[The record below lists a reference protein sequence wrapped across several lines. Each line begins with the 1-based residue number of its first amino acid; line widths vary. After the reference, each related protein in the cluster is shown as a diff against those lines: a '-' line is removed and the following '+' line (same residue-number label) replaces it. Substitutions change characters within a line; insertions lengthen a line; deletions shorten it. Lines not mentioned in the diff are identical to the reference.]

1 MAGGTREILV
11 LNAGSSSLKLGLFDW
26 ETDEQ
31 LADKGVDWSHGNE
44 AGVSTHSA
52 ALRHLLEEYDLGPVA
67 AVGHRVVHGGTRYR
81 QAVRIDADV
90 KAAIAE
96 LARLAPLHN
105 PAALQGIEAVEDL
118 LPGVP
123 QVAAFDTAFHS
134 TMPPTGY
141 LYAVPWQWTEE
152 WGIRRFGFHGLSHA
166 YCSGRALEMLQR
178 PAPGSRIV
186 TCHLG
191 NGCSL
196 AAVQD
201 GRSVAT
207 TMGFTP
213 LEGLMMGTRSGS
225 VDPGLLIHLLAHN
238 YVDVPGL
245 DQALNHESGLKGV
258 SGLSGD
264 MREIQ
269 AAVGRGDARAQQA
282 FALYNARI
290 REGIAAMVAAMN
302 GVDALVF
309 TAGVGEH
316 SAEVRGAV
324 AGALGWM
331 GVALDEAANAAAHPD
346 TDIATADSRVRLL
359 VIHTRE
365 ELVVARDTR
374 RVLQAGPA
382 TKEP

>member
-26 ETDEQ
+26 ASEEQ
-31 LADKGVDWSHGNE
+31 LADKGVDWSHGHE
-44 AGVSTHSA
+44 GGVSTHGD
-52 ALRHLLEEYDLGPVA
+52 ALRFLLQEYDLRAVA
-67 AVGHRVVHGGTRYR
+67 AVGHRVVHGGTRYQ

-90 KAAIAE
+90 KAAIGE
-96 LARLAPLHN
+96 LVKLAPLHN
-105 PAALQGIEAVEDL
+105 PAALQGIEAVDGL

-141 LYAVPWQWTEE
+141 LYAVPWRWTEE

-166 YCSGRALEMLQR
+166 YCSGRALEMLAR
-178 PAPGSRIV
+178 PAQGSRIV

-225 VDPGLLIHLLAHN
+225 IDPGLLIHLLAHN

-264 MREIQ
+264 MRDIQ
-269 AAVGRGDARAQQA
+269 AAVGRGEARAQQA

-316 SAEVRGAV
+316 SAEVRAAV

-331 GVALDEAANAAAHPD
+331 GVALDQAANVTAQPD
-346 TDIATADSRVRLL
+346 TDIATADSRVRVL

-374 RVLQAGPA
+374 QVLESANG
-382 TKEP
+382 

>member
-1 MAGGTREILV
+1 MVSKRREILV

-26 ETDEQ
+26 ATDEQ

-44 AGVSTHSA
+44 DGVSNHGD
-52 ALRHLLEEYDLGPVA
+52 ALRHLLEKYDLGAVA
-67 AVGHRVVHGGTRYR
+67 AAGHRVVHDATRY
-81 QAVRIDADV
+81 QEAVRSDPEV
-90 KAAIAE
+90 KATISE
-96 LARLAPLHN
+96 LEKLATLHN
-105 PAALQGIEAVEDL
+105 PAALQGIEAVENL
-118 LPGVP
+118 LPGIP
-123 QVAAFDTAFHS
+123 QDAAFDTAFHS
-134 TMPPTGY
+134 TMPPTSY

-166 YCSGRALEMLQR
+166 YCSGRALEMLGR
-178 PAPGSRIV
+178 PAQGTRIV

-225 VDPGLLIHLLAHN
+225 IDPGLLIHLLAHD

-264 MREIQ
+264 
-269 AAVGRGDARAQQA
+269 
-282 FALYNARI
+282 
-290 REGIAAMVAAMN
+290 
-302 GVDALVF
+302 
-309 TAGVGEH
+309 
-316 SAEVRGAV
+316 
-324 AGALGWM
+324 
-331 GVALDEAANAAAHPD
+331 
-346 TDIATADSRVRLL
+346 
-359 VIHTRE
+359 
-365 ELVVARDTR
+365 
-374 RVLQAGPA
+374 
-382 TKEP
+382 

>member
-1 MAGGTREILV
+1 MASGTREILV

-26 ETDEQ
+26 ETEEQ

-44 AGVSTHSA
+44 AGVSNHSA
-52 ALRHLLEEYDLGPVA
+52 ALRLLLEEYDLQAVA
-67 AVGHRVVHGGTRYR
+67 AVGHRVVHGGTRYQ

-90 KAAIAE
+90 KATIGE
-96 LARLAPLHN
+96 LAKLAPLHN

-134 TMPPTGY
+134 TMPPTSY

-166 YCSGRALEMLQR
+166 YCSGRALEMLGR

-225 VDPGLLIHLLAHN
+225 IDPGLLIHLLAHN

-264 MREIQ
+264 MRDIM
-269 AAVGRGDARAQQA
+269 AAIGQGDARAQQA

-316 SAEVRGAV
+316 SVEVRAAV

-331 GVALDEAANAAAHPD
+331 GVALDEAANAAAQPD
-346 TDIATADSRVRLL
+346 TDIATADSRVRVL

-374 RVLQAGPA
+374 RVLESAMG
-382 TKEP
+382 